1 MAVDVVVLQHV
12 QHDVGFNVI
21 VERAQGHI
29 VHNAKIRPHPR
40 PLSSKAGERSAQSTT
55 AFYWMQSFMHQ
66 YFSYLYKLF
75 QKPMWQ

>member
-40 PLSSKAGERSAQSTT
+40 PSPAKLERGAQSMTL
-55 AFYWMQSFMHQ
+55 FYRMQSFMH
-66 YFSYLYKLF
+66 
-75 QKPMWQ
+75 